1 MQRRLTPALFALVA
15 TTACVPRAPATVAR
29 VVGGERRAGAFVSPY
44 AYEHFVRA
52 ELAAAEGRWEE
63 AIAEYEQ
70 ARLGP
75 SDDAYVV
82 ARMALALEAAGR
94 AAEADR
100 ALEAGLALDPES
112 EAVFLA
118 RGRILAGRGEREAAI
133 EATAR
138 AAELAPDS
146 DGPVLQLAEL
156 LRAGGADA
164 RALALLERAEASPH
178 ALRARLTLALER
190 RDAEASG
197 EAVEALLRVAPLRI
211 AEVEQAAALA
221 LEEERPALA
230 LRLLAHLPEEA
241 AAGLRVDALLAAG
254 RADEAEALLLT
265 RPPEAFGGPVEQA
278 ERLRRA
284 GRPSLAIELAEAGAA
299 LELPGAWLALG
310 QARLA
315 AGDAPAA
322 AAAFARVPEG
332 TADARAA
339 R

>member
-241 AAGLRVDALLAAG
+241 AAGLRVDALL
-254 RADEAEALLLT
+254 
-265 RPPEAFGGPVEQA
+265 
-278 ERLRRA
+278 
-284 GRPSLAIELAEAGAA
+284 
-299 LELPGAWLALG
+299 
-310 QARLA
+310 
-315 AGDAPAA
+315 
-322 AAAFARVPEG
+322 
-332 TADARAA
+332 
-339 R
+339 